1 MISEINKSHDNEIL
15 LKNNLRELE
24 NDNKILADNYNELK
38 MKISLMSTN
47 INILENEKDRH
58 LEQNAIDKQNLE
70 EQIDSLL
77 KSSEENKM
85 RIVTL
90 SNENNNLKNQIS
102 KV

>member
-1 MISEINKSHDNEIL
+1 LISEINKSHDNEIL